1 MDDFREHT
9 NITAVFKGKVF
20 TKVNKMLSKEAWVS
34 G

>member
-9 NITAVFKGKVF
+9 NITTVFKGKVF
-20 TKVNKMLSKEAWVS
+20 TKVTKMPSEEAWVS